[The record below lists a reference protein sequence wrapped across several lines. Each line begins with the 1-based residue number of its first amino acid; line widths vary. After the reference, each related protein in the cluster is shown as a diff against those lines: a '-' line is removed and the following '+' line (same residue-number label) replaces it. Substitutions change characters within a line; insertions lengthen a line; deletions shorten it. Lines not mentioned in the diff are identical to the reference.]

1 MIKSPENLIE
11 MKHSKPVRIVSMLI
25 DYIDIV
31 YLLEKLFNAIYVFF
45 FFLKIEETELYS
57 TSRNEL
63 AFSNYIRSC
72 RVG

>member
-31 YLLEKLFNAIYVFF
+31 YLLEKLFNAIYVF
-45 FFLKIEETELYS
+45 LKKNRGNRIIFNISE
-57 TSRNEL
+57 
-63 AFSNYIRSC
+63 
-72 RVG
+72 

>member
-1 MIKSPENLIE
+1 

-25 DYIDIV
+25 DYIDIM

-45 FFLKIEETELYS
+45 KKKKKIEETELYS

>member
-25 DYIDIV
+25 DYIDIM
-31 YLLEKLFNAIYVFF
+31 YLLEKLFNALYVF
-45 FFLKIEETELYS
+45 LGIEETELYS
-57 TSRNEL
+57 TSRNRL
-63 AFSNYIRSC
+63 AFSNFIRSR